1 MPIVPYGGKSLF
13 YQEAG
18 EGPVLI
24 FLHGNT
30 ASSRLFEPLL
40 PLYTPY
46 FRCVLLDFLGNGR
59 SDRVASFP
67 TDLWLDQARQA
78 LALIRAAG
86 YERPCLLGTSGGAW
100 VALNAALLA
109 PDAVGAVVADSFDGR
124 TLHLGFAQ
132 DLAAERAGAKRDPA
146 ARGFYEWCQ
155 GPDWEA
161 VVDRDTDAL
170 LRQAASGR
178 PLFCRPLRQMEPP
191 VLLLGS
197 REDPMCR
204 RDLAG
209 EYAAM
214 AAEIPH
220 ASVALFPSGG
230 HPAIL
235 SRAED
240 AAQAVLAFLTGM
252 ETPENPVNQ
261 RESGTVS

>member
-1 MPIVPYGGKSLF
+1 MPTVSYCGKSLF

-18 EGPVLI
+18 AGPALL

-40 PLYTPY
+40 PLYAPH
-46 FRCVLLDFLGNGR
+46 FRCVLLDFLDNGR
-59 SDRVASFP
+59 SDRAAVLPA
-67 TDLWLDQARQA
+67 DLWQDEARQV
-78 LALIRAAG
+78 LALIRKAG
-86 YERPCLLGTSGGAW
+86 YERPGLLGTSGGAW
-100 VALNAALLA
+100 AAMNAALLA
-109 PDAVGAVVADSFDGR
+109 PDEVGAVVADSFDGR
-124 TLHLGFAQ
+124 TLHPGFAQ
-132 DLAAERAGAKRDPA
+132 DLTVERAKAKQDPA

-170 LRQAASGR
+170 LRCASSGQ
-178 PLFCRPLRQMEPP
+178 PLFCRPLEQMRPP

-204 RDLAG
+204 RDLAE

-214 AAEIPH
+214 AAQMPC
-220 ASVALFPSGG
+220 AAVRLFPSGG

-235 SRAED
+235 SQAEG
-240 AAQAVLAFLTGM
+240 AAEAVLAFLRGQPLS
-252 ETPENPVNQ
+252 EKA
-261 RESGTVS
+261 

>member
-1 MPIVPYGGKSLF
+1 MPKVPYCGRSMF

-40 PLYTPY
+40 PLYTPH

-59 SDRVASFP
+59 SDRVESFP
-67 TDLWLDQARQA
+67 ADLWQEEARQA

-100 VALNAALLA
+100 AAMNAALLA
-109 PDAVGAVVADSFDGR
+109 PGAVGAVVADSFDGR
-124 TLHLGFAQ
+124 SIHPGFAR
-132 DLAAERAGAKRDPA
+132 DLTAERDRAKRDKA
-146 ARGFYEWCQ
+146 AREFYAWCQ

-170 LRQAASGR
+170 LRCAASGR
-178 PLFCRPLRQMEPP
+178 PLFCGPLEQMRPP
-191 VLLLGS
+191 VLLMGS

-204 RDLAG
+204 QDLEE
-209 EYAAM
+209 EYKAM
-214 AAEIPH
+214 AAQMPH
-220 ASVALFPSGG
+220 AAVRLFASGG

-235 SRAED
+235 SRAE
-240 AAQAVLAFLTGM
+240 AAKEEILAFWLRC
-252 ETPENPVNQ
+252 EAAE
-261 RESGTVS
+261 RL

>member
-1 MPIVPYGGKSLF
+1 MPAVTYRGRNLF

-30 ASSRLFEPLL
+30 ASSRLIEPLL
-40 PLYTPY
+40 PLYTSH

-59 SDRVASFP
+59 SDRTDAFP
-67 TDLWLDQARQA
+67 TDLWQDEARQA

-86 YERPCLLGTSGGAW
+86 YEKPCLLGTSGGAW
-100 VALNAALLA
+100 AAMNAALLA
-109 PDAVGAVVADSFDGR
+109 PDEVGAVVADSFDGR
-124 TLHLGFAQ
+124 TLHPGFAQ
-132 DLAAERAGAKRDPA
+132 DLAAERAGARQDPA
-146 ARGFYEWCQ
+146 ACGFYEWCQ
-155 GPDWEA
+155 GADWEA

-170 LRQAASGR
+170 LRCAASGQ
-178 PLFCRPLRQMEPP
+178 PLLCRPLGQMRPP

-204 RDLAG
+204 RDLAE

-214 AAEIPH
+214 AAELPC
-220 ASVALFPSGG
+220 ASVRLFPAGG

-235 SRAED
+235 TRAEE
-240 AAQAVLAFLTGM
+240 AAEEVRRFLTGGALG
-252 ETPENPVNQ
+252 
-261 RESGTVS
+261 RSC

>member
-1 MPIVPYGGKSLF
+1 MMAQTGRGGTRDAHCALLR
-13 YQEAG
+13 QESSSIRRQG
-18 EGPVLI
+18 RDRLLI

-40 PLYTPY
+40 PLYTPH

-59 SDRVASFP
+59 SDRAASFP
-67 TDLWLDQARQA
+67 TDLWQDQARQV
-78 LALIRAAG
+78 LALIREAG

-100 VALNAALLA
+100 AAMNAALLA
-109 PDAVGAVVADSFDGR
+109 PDAVGAVAADSFDGR
-124 TLHLGFAQ
+124 TLHPGFAQ
-132 DLAAERAGAKRDPA
+132 DLAAERARAKQDPA

-170 LRQAASGR
+170 LRCAASGR
-178 PLFCRPLRQMEPP
+178 PLFCRPLEQMRPP

-204 RDLAG
+204 RDLAE

-214 AAEIPH
+214 AAQIPC
-220 ASVALFPSGG
+220 ASVRLFPVRRAPG
-230 HPAIL
+230 HPHPGGGAA
-235 SRAED
+235 RA
-240 AAQAVLAFLTGM
+240 VWHF
-252 ETPENPVNQ
+252 
-261 RESGTVS
+261 

>member
-1 MPIVPYGGKSLF
+1 MPYVPYCGRSLW

-18 EGPVLI
+18 EGTTLI

-40 PLYTPY
+40 PLYTPH

-67 TDLWLDQARQA
+67 TDLWQDQARQV
-78 LALIRAAG
+78 LALIREAG

-100 VALNAALLA
+100 AAVNAALLA
-109 PDAVGAVVADSFDGR
+109 PDAIGAVAADSFDGR
-124 TLHLGFAQ
+124 TLHPGFAR
-132 DLAAERAGAKRDPA
+132 DLAAERDRAKQDPA

-170 LRQAASGR
+170 LRCAAAGR
-178 PLFCRPLRQMEPP
+178 PLFCRPLEQMKPP
-191 VLLLGS
+191 VLLMGS

-204 RDLAG
+204 LDLEA
-209 EYAAM
+209 EYTAM
-214 AAEIPH
+214 AAQIPC
-220 ASVALFPSGG
+220 ASVCLFPSGG
-230 HPAIL
+230 HPAVL
-235 SRAED
+235 TRAED
-240 AAQAVLAFLTGM
+240 AARAVLAFLT
-252 ETPENPVNQ
+252 E
-261 RESGTVS
+261 RE

>member
-1 MPIVPYGGKSLF
+1 MPYVPYCGRSLW

-18 EGPVLI
+18 EGPTLI

-40 PLYTPY
+40 PLYTPH

-67 TDLWLDQARQA
+67 TDLWQDQARQV
-78 LALIRAAG
+78 LALIREAG

-100 VALNAALLA
+100 AAVNAALLA
-109 PDAVGAVVADSFDGR
+109 PDAVGAVAADSFDGR
-124 TLHLGFAQ
+124 TIHPGFAR
-132 DLAAERAGAKRDPA
+132 DLAAERDRAKQDPA

-155 GPDWEA
+155 GPGWEA

-170 LRQAASGR
+170 LRCAASGQ
-178 PLFCRPLRQMEPP
+178 PLICRPLGQMRTP

-204 RDLAG
+204 RDLAE

-214 AAEIPH
+214 AAELPC
-220 ASVALFPSGG
+220 ASVRLFPAGG

-235 SRAED
+235 TRAEE
-240 AAQAVLAFLTGM
+240 AAEEVRRFLTGGALG
-252 ETPENPVNQ
+252 
-261 RESGTVS
+261 RSC